1 MSKIYKKI
9 KHKIIYISPKEVKF
23 CISPSE
29 HCDYTQFGLSKLHP
43 HAGINRGVFREN
55 PKGYI
60 KINQSDWD
68 RKPGVLFSELL
79 EFQALKNHFS
89 GKENWKNSKFAL
101 RNINY
106 IKKKFTV
113 RRFRN
118 YKNFLIKREIQ
129 IDKLYET
136 ILKKGVYP
144 IKHKKNFIDNIS
156 IVLTKNKKL
165 YFNNRGHHRLSIAK
179 ILKLDFIPVK
189 ITVAKSDQILE
200 NFFLSKKQFKKI

>member
-1 MSKIYKKI
+1 MTKIYKKI

-79 EFQALKNHFS
+79 EFQALKNHYS

-106 IKKKFTV
+106 IKKKI
-113 RRFRN
+113 
-118 YKNFLIKREIQ
+118 Y
-129 IDKLYET
+129 
-136 ILKKGVYP
+136 
-144 IKHKKNFIDNIS
+144 S
-156 IVLTKNKKL
+156 
-165 YFNNRGHHRLSIAK
+165 
-179 ILKLDFIPVK
+179 
-189 ITVAKSDQILE
+189 
-200 NFFLSKKQFKKI
+200 